1 MAKRSKRYNEF
12 YQFLSPYLERGNVA
26 EILWAKKEYRRIYK
40 AKWRKVNRT
49 KNKAYTVSWT
59 SEDLKALTEASKR
72 HKQKPTQF
80 IKQATLAYI
89 NKRFV
94 VPNQQEMNKVLQ
106 LVAMT
111 YNAIESIAQEPE
123 IDLSNIKKMQEEL
136 FILEHEMRV
145 TLLSPKTIEQIIE
158 QEIQKDPTTEEYLIR
173 FFERIKNGH

>member
-1 MAKRSKRYNEF
+1 MAKRNKRYNEF
-12 YQFLSPYLERGNVA
+12 YQFMSPYLERGNVA

-49 KNKAYTVSWT
+49 KNKAYTVSLT
-59 SEDLKALTEASKR
+59 SEELQVLTEAAKK
-72 HKQKPTQF
+72 HKQKPTIF
-80 IKQATLAYI
+80 IKQATFAYI
-89 NKRFV
+89 NKRYV